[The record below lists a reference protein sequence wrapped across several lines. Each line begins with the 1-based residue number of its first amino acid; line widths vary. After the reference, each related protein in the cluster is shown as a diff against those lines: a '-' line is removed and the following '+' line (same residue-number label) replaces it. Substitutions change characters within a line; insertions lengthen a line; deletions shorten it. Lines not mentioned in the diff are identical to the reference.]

1 MDYIEALQDAIKK
14 LHGCDS
20 TYLESVPVYETFQ
33 GKTVWAGEV
42 EVFEIREHPKAKRC
56 YAWAHKEGEKDKH
69 TRYVVVLEIPP
80 VDSAQKA
87 VQVSVVAEAKKVS
100 NG

>member
-20 TYLESVPVYETFQ
+20 TYLESVPVHETFQ

-42 EVFEIREHPKAKRC
+42 EVFEIRGHPKAKRC
-56 YAWAHKEGEKDKH
+56 YGWAHKEGEKEEH
-69 TRYVVVLEIPP
+69 TRYIAVLEISP
-80 VDSAQKA
+80 VDSPQRA
-87 VQVSVVAEAKKVS
+87 VQVSIANYHKHRQ
-100 NG
+100 